1 MDSFRPV
8 LTVEKREDMFDWKMG
23 IVRIVSCVMIVNGG
37 LEFIK
42 EPQKWEDLKKG
53 ADEAITEAFRLG
65 QNKFLGIPDNST

>member
-42 EPQKWEDLKKG
+42 EPQKWEDLKSG
-53 ADEAITEAFRLG
+53 AGEAYSDVFGWG